1 MSSHN
6 YNTRLNSLTSN
17 EESPLTEVSASND
30 AIVDAPS
37 QTNATTSQ
45 FSETA
50 TLIINLEKKMTSRF
64 DGLDIELLNLEDV
77 IIKNLQV
84 QNERLRKK
92 VNVLENKVLTLESE
106 HNSLEQYG
114 RRNNIEITG
123 IPDNVTDQI
132 LEEKVVDILS
142 EISVDVSPKDIE
154 ACHRVCV
161 SKNNSKKTIVRFINR
176 NHAKKALTSRK
187 NLRKSSSPNCNV
199 FINENLTVKNN
210 EIAFLSRKRKRS
222 GHLTKIYARDGKV
235 HISSPEIHRG
245 KVLKIYHINDL
256 FNLFPY
262 YDFGENYREN
272 DQNDS
277 LQSSY

>member
-1 MSSHN
+1 
-6 YNTRLNSLTSN
+6 
-17 EESPLTEVSASND
+17 
-30 AIVDAPS
+30 
-37 QTNATTSQ
+37 
-45 FSETA
+45 
-50 TLIINLEKKMTSRF
+50 MTSRY
-64 DGLDIELLNLEDV
+64 DGLDNELLNLKDI

-84 QNERLRKK
+84 ENERLREK

-106 HNSLEQYG
+106 YNSLEQYG
-114 RRNNIEITG
+114 PRNNIEIIG
-123 IPDNVTDQI
+123 ILDNAHNQN
-132 LEEKVVDILS
+132 LEEKLLDILNEINVDI
-142 EISVDVSPKDIE
+142 SPKDNE
-154 ACHRVCV
+154 ACHRVGV
-161 SKNNSKKTIVRFINR
+161 SKNNSKKTIVCFINR
-176 NHAKKALTSRK
+176 KHAKKALISRK

-199 FINENLTVKNN
+199 FINENLTIKNN
-210 EIAFLSRKRKRS
+210 EIAFLSRKLKRS
-222 GHLTKIYARDGKV
+222 GHLTKIYTRDGTV